1 MHIALVRSIM
11 PCIGIARGIIF
22 VFRKNE
28 ENMKEKRLEI
38 GRKRKKANRI
48 GAMMKNEKKKT
59 ESAVEDNMRKKTEEK
74 FKKKCSLNGSKTF

>member
-1 MHIALVRSIM
+1 MS
-11 PCIGIARGIIF
+11 CIGIARGMTF

-59 ESAVEDNMRKKTEEK
+59 ESVVEDNMRSKKKKTEEK
-74 FKKKCSLNGSKTF
+74 VKKKMLFEWK